1 MSLPSWL
8 TAVLP
13 DDTAAVW
20 QQIAPLVPPTCYLV
34 GGTAITVHIQ
44 HRESRDLDF
53 FYHRASVDLDSLEET
68 LAATGSFARTRRS
81 PGTLNGLVS
90 ETRVQFLHADE
101 GKPQRLLRQPN
112 SVEGIQ
118 IAGMA
123 DLMATKLN
131 AIAGRGE
138 HRDYFDVLAIEEK
151 TGMTVDEG
159 INYFLA
165 RYQPEDADNAVSTI
179 ITALGYMD
187 DIDEDENVPLS
198 KDDVAAYWRRR
209 QPEVLKSVGWLTSGG
224 TPPPLEFGDV
234 TFVGGDSLNGATSRS

>member
-53 FYHRASVDLDSLEET
+53 FYHRSSVDLAVLEET
-68 LAATGSFARTRRS
+68 LEATGSFARTRRA
-81 PGTLNGLVS
+81 PGTLNGLLS

-101 GKPQRLLRQPN
+101 GKAQRLLQQPTF
-112 SVEGIQ
+112 VEGMQ

-123 DLMATKLN
+123 DLMATKLKV
-131 AIAGRGE
+131 IAQRGE
-138 HRDYFDVLAIEEK
+138 HRDYFDLLAIEEK

-165 RYQPEDADNAVSTI
+165 RYQPEDADTAVSAI

-187 DIDEDENVPLS
+187 DVDDDEKVPMS
-198 KDDVAAYWRRR
+198 KDEVAGYWRGR
-209 QPEVLKSVGWLTSGG
+209 QPEVLKNVGWLTGGG
-224 TPPPLEFGDV
+224 TPPPLELGDV
-234 TFVGGDSLNGATSRS
+234 TFVGGDSHNDG